1 LVPAA
6 PKEWQLWTDVGGTG
20 WSTDQSVGDIHGG
33 QVNAITGLP
42 RKLTSD
48 FLVGVLGGYEN
59 FNYDSTLLNGRLKG
73 DGWTAGAYLGWRF
86 LPGLRFDASVGR
98 SGINYDGVSGAA
110 AGTSLGSRWLATT
123 ALIGTYKTVYGI
135 DIEPSAKVYAL
146 WEHENG
152 YTDSLGTSQADR
164 IWPRQHWCEGGV
176 SMAMVGADE
185 GDALCRRLC

>member
-33 QVNAITGLP
+33 QVNAITGLT

-86 LPGLRFDASVGR
+86 LPGLRFDASVGTLR
-98 SGINYDGVSGAA
+98 HQ
-110 AGTSLGSRWLATT
+110 L
-123 ALIGTYKTVYGI
+123 
-135 DIEPSAKVYAL
+135 
-146 WEHENG
+146 
-152 YTDSLGTSQADR
+152 
-164 IWPRQHWCEGGV
+164 
-176 SMAMVGADE
+176 
-185 GDALCRRLC
+185 